1 MTLLG
6 AALLLIAGAL
16 PVLAHAALVGTSPP
30 DGAVLEKAPSAV
42 VLRFNE
48 PVSPLAASLI
58 LPGGKAS
65 EIDLPASADSEVSLE
80 LPPGLGT
87 GTHVLSWRA
96 VSGDG
101 HPVAGTT
108 VFSIGVVQAGAA
120 TSLTAAS
127 HPEVAPLLWSVR
139 IVLFVGLFFGAGGAA
154 FRSLSPVLPAAA
166 RRFSMAA
173 TVAGIAAATLVIGLQ
188 GLDVTGGGLLGLTST
203 GVWQAG
209 LSTVYGQT
217 SLVALLALV
226 VSVFGLNA
234 RSAAVAGPAGV
245 VAILLVGLAVCL
257 SGHASAAH
265 PQWLMKPAL
274 FVHMVCIAWWI
285 GALLPLI
292 LLLRQ
297 RHADAVRPLVRFS
310 HAIPYAIVPL
320 VVSGCILAVVQ
331 MGWPGPA
338 WLSGY
343 GLILGAKL
351 SLLVVLFAIAS
362 WNRWVLT
369 APAVA
374 GEPRAIRHMRRGIGA
389 EIILILLIFGL
400 VSGWRFTPPPRA
412 LAEVSETQSAS
423 LHLMG
428 DDVEANVT
436 VSPATV
442 GTSRLSATLTGE
454 GGEALGAKSV
464 RFVLTPSSGEVAPT
478 TRPAALTPAGT
489 WEASD
494 VVLPLA
500 GLWTVQVE
508 VRVTDFQLVKLHG
521 EIEVAP

>member
-1 MTLLG
+1 
-6 AALLLIAGAL
+6 
-16 PVLAHAALVGTSPP
+16 
-30 DGAVLEKAPSAV
+30 
-42 VLRFNE
+42 
-48 PVSPLAASLI
+48 
-58 LPGGKAS
+58 
-65 EIDLPASADSEVSLE
+65 
-80 LPPGLGT
+80 
-87 GTHVLSWRA
+87 
-96 VSGDG
+96 
-101 HPVAGTT
+101 
-108 VFSIGVVQAGAA
+108 
-120 TSLTAAS
+120 
-127 HPEVAPLLWSVR
+127 
-139 IVLFVGLFFGAGGAA
+139 
-154 FRSLSPVLPAAA
+154 
-166 RRFSMAA
+166 
-173 TVAGIAAATLVIGLQ
+173 
-188 GLDVTGGGLLGLTST
+188 
-203 GVWQAG
+203 
-209 LSTVYGQT
+209 
-217 SLVALLALV
+217 
-226 VSVFGLNA
+226 
-234 RSAAVAGPAGV
+234 
-245 VAILLVGLAVCL
+245 
-257 SGHASAAH
+257 
-265 PQWLMKPAL
+265 
-274 FVHMVCIAWWI
+274 
-285 GALLPLI
+285 
-292 LLLRQ
+292 
-297 RHADAVRPLVRFS
+297 
-310 HAIPYAIVPL
+310 
-320 VVSGCILAVVQ
+320 